1 LVAGVES
8 RHTSPR
14 RFATAETDKA
24 KTGRLQKRRE
34 KQQVK
39 REQTGDTPQAAAE
52 RAKRSK
58 EYDEDALKKL
68 GERTGTYI

>member
-1 LVAGVES
+1 MAK
-8 RHTSPR
+8 
-14 RFATAETDKA
+14 TDKA

-34 KQQVK
+34 QQQIK
-39 REQTGDTPQAAAE
+39 REQTRDTPQAAAE
-52 RAKRSK
+52 RAKRPK

>member
-1 LVAGVES
+1 MAK
-8 RHTSPR
+8 
-14 RFATAETDKA
+14 TDKA

-34 KQQVK
+34 EQQIK
-39 REQTGDTPQAAAE
+39 REQTGDTPQATAE

-58 EYDEDALKKL
+58 EYDEDVMKKL